1 MDTVQ
6 KTRACDGK
14 MLVELLLQRLARHAS
29 EGVTTCEIKSGYGLS
44 VEHELKILHA
54 IGEAA
59 ELQPVSLVSTCLA
72 AHITPPEFESPAMYL
87 EHILAELLPIV
98 SRESLAQRVD
108 IFIEPSAFP
117 AAIAASFLKRAMSMG
132 FMATVHA
139 DQFTT
144 GGSAVAIDVGAIS
157 ADHLEASGDDD
168 IKALAASS
176 VTATVLPGASLGL
189 GMHFAPARKILDYG
203 CALVIA
209 SDWNPG
215 SAPMGDLLMQA
226 SVLSAQQKLSNA
238 ETLSA
243 VTFRAARALGLSDRG
258 TLEAGKRA
266 DFIAFPVDDYREI
279 LYHQGKLKPSRVW
292 IAGKEFSS

>member
-1 MDTVQ
+1 
-6 KTRACDGK
+6 
-14 MLVELLLQRLARHAS
+14 
-29 EGVTTCEIKSGYGLS
+29 S